1 MQIVQTGKIDFL
13 RSCYLFSDVDNQVLE
28 ELLEFAKIKSH
39 PPSTVLF
46 YQGEKGSQLY
56 VILSGRV
63 QINVTS
69 KAGKELIVGILSPGE
84 TFGEIAVFSEVNR
97 IATVKTLEQTQLLT
111 LEREKLLPYLKNNPE
126 VAIKI
131 IGAQCKRLVAFNAD
145 VEEILFYDLPIRL
158 AKKLVAM
165 MKIYG
170 EKNNSG
176 TIINFRFSQT
186 TLGNMLS
193 VSRES
198 INRQIRI
205 WEQSGL
211 LSYEQG
217 VITIKEENM
226 LKEIAATEPC

>member
-28 ELLEFAKIKSH
+28 ELIEFAKIKSY
-39 PPSTVLF
+39 PPGTVLF

-56 VILSGRV
+56 VILSGKV
-63 QINVTS
+63 QVYVTS

-84 TFGEIAVFSEVNR
+84 TFGEIAVFNEVNR

-111 LEREKLLPYLKNNPE
+111 LEREELLPYLKNNPE

-131 IGAQCKRLVAFNAD
+131 IGAQCKRLAVFNAD
-145 VEEILFYDLPIRL
+145 IEEILFYDLPIRL
-158 AKKLVAM
+158 AKKLVALM
-165 MKIYG
+165 EIYG
-170 EKNNSG
+170 KKNSSG
-176 TIINFRFSQT
+176 TIINFHFSQA

-198 INRQIRI
+198 INKQIRI

-211 LSYEQG
+211 LSHERG
-217 VITIKEENM
+217 IITIKEENM
-226 LKEIAATEPC
+226 LKEIAANEPD